1 MEYKIFCVLCIGKLS
16 KSFKRPILLE
26 KSTFQQQLSTAT
38 SSIRKFVSL
47 LLKQKFQQTNIR
59 SYNFQKNR
67 PIGFLLN
74 MATLMLNYL
83 PLKHPNHC
91 KLLSMF
97 CQYLSMFTN
106 VYQTFNNVLPMHCL
120 LYWSWSIFYTQI
132 LDIVTHWLKHISM
145 LINYCYLNSHLIMT
159 NILLVAYVS
168 LKY

>member
-1 MEYKIFCVLCIGKLS
+1 
-16 KSFKRPILLE
+16 
-26 KSTFQQQLSTAT
+26 
-38 SSIRKFVSL
+38 
-47 LLKQKFQQTNIR
+47 
-59 SYNFQKNR
+59 
-67 PIGFLLN
+67 

-83 PLKHPNHC
+83 SLKHPNHC

-145 LINYCYLNSHLIMT
+145 LINYCYTNSHLIMT